1 MKTTTLVATL
11 VGAGLLFAHPVFA
24 QNNDDPAAHVSAY
37 GDASDATA
45 PSFDEPWDTGDTALA
60 PAPAMPEY
68 VEPGLMYVPPPP
80 VGLIE
85 PGNHPAISPTSPT
98 LIPPDSF
105 ARPAGVFNG
114 RIR

>member
-1 MKTTTLVATL
+1 MKTTTLAATL
-11 VGAGLLFAHPVFA
+11 IGAGLLFIQPAFA
-24 QNNDDPAAHVSAY
+24 QNDGGSAGQIY
-37 GDASDATA
+37 SEAGDATP
-45 PSFDEPWDTGDTALA
+45 PSFEEPWDAGGPALA
-60 PAPAMPEY
+60 PAPETPDY
-68 VEPGLMYVPPPP
+68 VEPGSMYVPPPP

-85 PGNHPAISPTSPT
+85 PENHPAISPTSPT